1 MTRAGVIVSLG
12 AALMFGLLV
21 PAGPAR
27 SAECPGDDDAPYD
40 IDLDIDT
47 PNARLHHDRSI
58 SELGQM
64 TIHSPRG
71 RILGLA
77 KTALDFSWRVSFGA
91 ESLDEGHCVWVSGL
105 HLTARY
111 PTPDI
116 YVAREYRKGSC
127 QYRTIL
133 DHEAQHVQIS
143 KATIQRY
150 LPRLH
155 MLLTSLRIPTARRPV
170 YDHEAQ
176 HVQISKATIQRY
188 LPRLHML
195 LTSLRIPTARR
206 PVYVTSTKRGK
217 ARLRALMQDLVEPV
231 YREMAVALAKAQA
244 NLDSPASYKRYFRRC
259 RKW

>member
-111 PTPDI
+111 PIPDI

-133 DHEAQHVQIS
+133 
-143 KATIQRY
+143 
-150 LPRLH
+150 
-155 MLLTSLRIPTARRPV
+155 
-170 YDHEAQ
+170 DHEAQ